1 MVYELNWLIP
11 ARVLEM
17 TMAGDVEINEM
28 QEMYQEHMQMVR
40 DEGIAP
46 VHVLID
52 AHAITNIKM
61 KVKQIN
67 SVWDPTATDLFG
79 WTIIVTDNRFMKFL
93 TTIFSKVTGSQFKTV
108 ANYEEALAILTK
120 QVPELAQELG

>member
-93 TTIFSKVTGSQFKTV
+93 TTIFSKVTGLSSKLSLIMRKPLLF
-108 ANYEEALAILTK
+108 
-120 QVPELAQELG
+120 